1 METGMKSF
9 RADTCRW
16 LLLLCFSPC
25 YSCTD
30 TSGVSMMSANIVLWC
45 ACTKQMGLKISW
57 RLKRHGAL
65 ETIKLVQPCP
75 AGPCKELKKVFI
87 VLCSDFLR
95 TRPPGLNVLWE
106 NTSSSLKALRSSR
119 IGYVKLRG
127 SLTPASPPPLTRALW
142 KTGCYSWR

>member
-1 METGMKSF
+1 MVI
-9 RADTCRW
+9 AP
-16 LLLLCFSPC
+16 LLLSMLQSHRHFRCLNDERKHCFVM
-25 YSCTD
+25 CT
-30 TSGVSMMSANIVLWC
+30 SWV
-45 ACTKQMGLKISW
+45 GLEISW

-65 ETIKLVQPCP
+65 ETIKLAQPCP
-75 AGPCKELKKVFI
+75 AGPCKELKKVLI

-95 TRPPGLNVLWE
+95 TRPLGLNVLWE